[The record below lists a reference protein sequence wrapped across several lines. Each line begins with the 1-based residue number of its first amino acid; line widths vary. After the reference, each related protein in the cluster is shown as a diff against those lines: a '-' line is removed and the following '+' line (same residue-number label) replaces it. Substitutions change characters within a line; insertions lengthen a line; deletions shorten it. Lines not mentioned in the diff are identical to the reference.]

1 MLTVKDGLWSELLSG
16 TGKPLG
22 VYREDYKQGSMV
34 LSENQYGAGKA
45 YYVGTDMPEETWQ
58 RFLRAVCDPV
68 CPSYRQIAV
77 PDGVECVVR
86 FLQGR
91 RIYFLF
97 NFAGA
102 NRKITGCRG
111 YRNYITQ
118 MPAADEEEMG
128 KNGFL
133 ILEEEKHG

>member
-58 RFLRAVCDPV
+58 RFLR
-68 CPSYRQIAV
+68 
-77 PDGVECVVR
+77 VR